1 MAQQII
7 NIRNVGQYGV
17 ISDPNPTDIP
27 GNAFSNAMNVR
38 FKGTAAEKFGGHV
51 PTLTK
56 SMPTG
61 EHFNSIVGLD
71 EQTWNYKGWI
81 VGTSGKIYR
90 VDESNW
96 TDVSRDG
103 AAYVESPDS
112 WIITRL
118 SNSIV
123 MNRKDDIPQ
132 GLTPTALKF
141 VNLPKWGVISTYKEG
156 EEKPTETQEYWRA
169 SVVRSYKNF
178 LIALNMEEGADQAN
192 AVNYS
197 QRVRW
202 SDAAENGQLP
212 ASWDDASPEGFA
224 SYNDLGNAEGG
235 IVDAAQLRDS
245 MIIYTNKEVHSMT
258 WIGGSQLF
266 AFRRLFSDTGLIAPG
281 CVVEFESQHFVIGS
295 NDIFVHDGATKRSV
309 IYGRIERKL
318 MNEIRGVNPWATKAF
333 SNAAKKE
340 IWVCYVANGTPER
353 KGGGTANW
361 FDRAA
366 VWNWQDDTWTFYEL
380 PSVRALALAP
390 TPDPDSRNWD
400 EQPGN
405 WDEQVEPW
413 NLYDDNFVNESIL
426 GASEFGYI
434 FMLDSGDKTYYPEYT
449 DTVTMKEQQMIAF
462 MEKQGMDLDQEGAKI
477 YEEKELFKVWPQ
489 VTGSGELKIEVGG
502 QTQLNKANYLEQAQF
517 FDIEEDYVAEF
528 RVAYRYLAFRFE
540 SQKPGAWRFSGYD
553 YEIALGTSR

>member
-1 MAQQII
+1 MAQVI

-17 ISDPNPTDIP
+17 ISDPNPCDIP
-27 GNAFSNAMNVR
+27 GNAFSDALNVR

-56 SMPTG
+56 SKPSG
-61 EHFNSIVGLD
+61 EAFNSIVGLD

-81 VGTSGKIYR
+81 VGSDSKIWR

-103 AAYVESPDS
+103 AAYFETSEPWLV
-112 WIITRL
+112 TRL

-123 MNRKDDIPQ
+123 MNRKTDVPQ

-141 VNLPKWGVISTYKEG
+141 VNLPRWGIY
-156 EEKPTETQEYWRA
+156 TELSEDGKTRVDVQEYWRA
-169 SVVRSYKNF
+169 NVMRSYKNF
-178 LIALNMEEGADQAN
+178 LIGLNMLEGKDEAN
-192 AVNYS
+192 AIHYS

-212 ASWDDASPEGFA
+212 KSWDDANPEGFA

-235 IVDAAQLRDS
+235 IIDAAQLRDS
-245 MIIYTNKEVHSMT
+245 MIIYTNKEVHAMT

-266 AFRRLFSDTGLIAPG
+266 SFRRLFSDTGLIAPG

-309 IYGRIERKL
+309 IYGRVERKL
-318 MNEIRGVNPWATKAF
+318 MNEIRGVNPWATRAF
-333 SNAAKKE
+333 SNPAKKE
-340 IWVCYVANGTPER
+340 VWVCYVVNGTPEV
-353 KGGGTANW
+353 GGNTATW

-366 VWNWQDDTWTFYEL
+366 VWNWQDDTWTFYDL
-380 PSVRALALAP
+380 PSIRALALAP
-390 TPDPDSRNWD
+390 TPDPDSRNWE
-400 EQPGN
+400 EQPGD
-405 WDEQVEPW
+405 WEEQVEPW

-426 GASEFGYI
+426 GASQFNEI
-434 FMLDSGDKTYYPEYT
+434 FMLDSGDKVYYPEYA
-449 DTVTMKEQQMIAF
+449 DKVTMKQAQMVAYL
-462 MEKQGMDLDQEGAKI
+462 ERVGLDLDQEGAKI

-489 VTGSGELKIEVGG
+489 VSGNGELKVEVGG
-502 QTQLNKANYLEQAQF
+502 QTSVNKPVYLEQAQF
-517 FDIEEDYVAEF
+517 FNIEDDYVAEF

-540 SQKPGAWRFSGYD
+540 SQKPGAWKFSGYD
-553 YEIALGTSR
+553 YEILVGTAR

>member
-1 MAQQII
+1 MAQVI

-17 ISDPNPTDIP
+17 ISDPNPCDIP
-27 GNAFSNAMNVR
+27 GNAFSDALNVR
-38 FKGTAAEKFGGHV
+38 FKGSAAEKFGGHA

-56 SMPTG
+56 SQPSG
-61 EHFNSIVGLD
+61 EEFNAIVGLD

-81 VGTSGKIYR
+81 VGAKSKIYR

-103 AAYVESPDS
+103 AAYLETSEP
-112 WIITRL
+112 WLITRL

-123 MNRKDDIPQ
+123 MNRKTDVPQ

-141 VNLPKWGVISTYKEG
+141 VNLPRWGIYTTVDPADPK
-156 EEKPTETQEYWRA
+156 KRVDVQEYWRA
-169 SVVRSYKNF
+169 NVMRSYKNF
-178 LIALNMEEGADQAN
+178 LIGLNMLEGSDEAN
-192 AVNYS
+192 AIHYS

-245 MIIYTNKEVHSMT
+245 MIIYTNKEVHAMT

-266 AFRRLFSDTGLIAPG
+266 SFRRLFSDTGLIAPG

-318 MNEIRGVNPWATKAF
+318 MSEIRGVNPWATRAF
-333 SNAAKKE
+333 SNPAKKE
-340 IWVCYVANGTPER
+340 VWVCYVVNGTPNI
-353 KGGGTANW
+353 GGETATW

-366 VWNWQDDTWTFYEL
+366 VWNWQDDTWTFYDL
-380 PSVRALALAP
+380 PSIRALALAP
-390 TPDPDSRNWD
+390 TPDPDSRNWE
-400 EQPGN
+400 EQPGE

-413 NLYDDNFVNESIL
+413 NLYDDNFINESIL
-426 GASEFGYI
+426 GASQFNEI
-434 FMLDSGDKTYYPEYT
+434 FMLDSGDKVYYPEYS
-449 DTVTMKEQQMIAF
+449 DTVTMKQAQMVAY
-462 MEKQGMDLDQEGAKI
+462 MERVGLDLDQEGAKI

-489 VTGSGELKIEVGG
+489 VSGSGELKVEVGG
-502 QTQLNKANYLEQAQF
+502 QTSINKPVYLEQAQF
-517 FDIEEDYVAEF
+517 YNIEEDYVAEF

-540 SQKPGAWRFSGYD
+540 SQKPGAWKFSGYD
-553 YEIALGTSR
+553 YEILVGTAR